1 MSDVCI
7 GQRVVGEWTPEP
19 WPLESVPPDA
29 FSLCSGPDQ
38 HRWMDP
44 ADAARCCNGYERA
57 FIRRRDAAGD
67 LVFEFEWRAVPPDA
81 PTEDA
86 AAPAVAF
93 PFPAVTW
100 DAGLT
105 PFWPESPHS
114 AFIEAIKEYRS
125 QGLTGNAPRAG
136 LEAMRLIDRWG
147 RRKFI
152 RRSASFAELGV
163 ARSAIDLLP
172 PSATQRM
179 LCALVAALTHDTPSR
194 VPSVW
199 ALLVGYAGV
208 LERSDQWELAAD
220 VLGTA
225 VEQVRSREEQLQAPE
240 FYNKIGAC
248 LRKAGRFNASI
259 AAHRAGCALA
269 LGVGLPEL
277 DLNNRLG
284 LAAAL
289 LAAGDIPGSDR
300 AFADVAR
307 DADVVGL
314 PECRATALH
323 ERALAMYARRTSDG
337 PETPQALVWYGQA
350 LRGYWEDARR
360 HRVLDDMATAFIDLS
375 YLNVAREIYDYVFQS
390 AEDPDVHVAVGL
402 KAIRLAVLCGE
413 QADFERYAAALS
425 EERDQ
430 MTPEQHADYN
440 ISLGLGYWRC
450 GRIARARTAYARA
463 LSIAEDCQLYQEL
476 HDAEQSRAGLDAGA
490 PPPAPLRSTDR
501 PPPPAVARVIASIRA
516 FVSAQLAPPR

>member
-7 GQRVVGEWTPEP
+7 GRRGVGEWTPEP
-19 WPLESVPPDA
+19 WPLESIPPDA
-29 FSLCSGPDQ
+29 FYLCSGPDQ

-67 LVFEFEWRAVPPDA
+67 MVYEFEWRVLPPDA
-81 PTEDA
+81 PGDDA
-86 AAPAVAF
+86 APGVAF
-93 PFPAVTW
+93 PFPAVAW

-105 PFWPESPHS
+105 PFWPESPHM
-114 AFIEAIKEYRS
+114 AFVEAIKEYRA

-152 RRSASFAELGV
+152 RRSASFDELGV

-179 LCALVAALTHDTPSR
+179 LCALVAALMHDTPSR
-194 VPSVW
+194 VPSVY

-208 LERSDQWELAAD
+208 LERSEQWELAAD

-225 VEQVRSREEQLQAPE
+225 IEQVRSREEQLQAPE

-248 LRKAGRFNASI
+248 LRKAGRWNAAV

-269 LGVGLPEL
+269 LAIGLPEL
-277 DLNNRLG
+277 ALNNRLG

-289 LAAGDIPGSDR
+289 LSGDDIPGSDR

-314 PECRATALH
+314 PDVRATALH
-323 ERALAMYARRTSDG
+323 ERGLAMYARRTPDG
-337 PETPQALVWYGQA
+337 PETPQALVWFGQA

-360 HRVLDDMATAFIDLS
+360 LGVLDDMATAFIDLS
-375 YLNVAREIYDYVFQS
+375 YLDVAGEIYDYVFRS
-390 AEDPDVHVAVGL
+390 AEDPDIHVAVGL
-402 KAIRLAVLCGE
+402 KAIRLAVMRGE
-413 QADFERYAAALS
+413 HAEFERYAAALS
-425 EERDQ
+425 EEGEQ

-440 ISLGLGYWRC
+440 NSLGLGYWRS

-476 HDAEQSRAGLDAGA
+476 HDAEQARAALDAGA
-490 PPPAPLRSTDR
+490 PPPLPLRSTDR

-516 FVSAQLAPPR
+516 FVSAQLSRK